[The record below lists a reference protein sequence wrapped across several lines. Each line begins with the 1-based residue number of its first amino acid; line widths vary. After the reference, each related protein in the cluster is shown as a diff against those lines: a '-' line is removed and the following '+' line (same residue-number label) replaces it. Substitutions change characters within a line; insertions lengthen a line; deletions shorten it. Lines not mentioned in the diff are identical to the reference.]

1 MAAELTGSNRI
12 SRRGFIAATAGAA
25 VATGLCGPG
34 DQSQAAKPANKATPV
49 APLGN
54 IELAAFSRAQARAA
68 ALVARMSPAEMVS
81 QLGNTAPA
89 IKRLGLPAYQYWHEA
104 LHGLLRS
111 GPVTSFPV
119 PLALANSWDPE
130 LQFQVYD
137 AVSDEARAYHNAH
150 GTALAFYSPQTLNTA
165 RDPRWGRIDET
176 LGEDPHLI
184 GVMAGAAVRGMQGED
199 ATYLKTVCCA
209 KHFIC
214 NETDDDRHTVSAAVN
229 PRSFWEYFTQ
239 PFEAAV
245 KAGVA
250 TVMSS
255 YNEINGIPCTGDRT
269 LLTDLLRRQWGFRGY
284 VTSDCDA
291 VADIYQTHHYV
302 PTGSQAAAMGL
313 HAGCDLNC
321 GDTYQKH
328 ALQAMNL
335 EQVSDGQ
342 VAQAVT
348 RLLTIRMLLG
358 EFDDAGGV
366 PFSGIS
372 FSVVD
377 SAEHRTLAVRAA
389 RESMV
394 LLKNDGPLLPLKI
407 DAIKSAA
414 VIGPLAARCPLGGYA
429 GGPFVHVSPL
439 EGIASALGTKIAHNR
454 IPAVNFTSIDWQF
467 KFSNCVLA
475 DSSLGLARNS
485 YWVELPAADFS
496 GVTSIKARAAAL
508 HSGGTLEVHLDWAGG
523 PLAASLP
530 IPATGSWNT
539 WQVVSAPVSHKNS
552 QITGSHSIYLVFRGP
567 GNSPDLFH
575 LDWIELDPAP
585 HIPPSSVRITSVLGC
600 TVAGPRNEK
609 WLTEAAA
616 AAKAADIAVVVV
628 GDDQT
633 VDHEQL
639 DRADIRLP
647 GAQHELI
654 RRVCQANPKTILIV
668 ASNCPVA
675 IPAEQ
680 ASPHI
685 PAILCAIAAGQA
697 GGIAIADVL
706 FGAYNPGGKLAE
718 TWYTG
723 LKQLP
728 HFHDFDIMNNRTY
741 MYFTG
746 KPLYPFGYGLSYSTF
761 AFSDLQTSSR
771 TLRAGETIDISLS
784 IKNTSHVTGD
794 EVVQVYVR
802 APKSSVKRPR
812 KQLVD
817 FLRVR
822 NLKPGE
828 ARRITLHLGHDHP
841 ALRYWD
847 ETRQSFVVQPGKMDI
862 MAGNSSDNILLKTSI
877 SLSA

>member
-1 MAAELTGSNRI
+1 MAAELPGHNRI
-12 SRRGFIAATAGAA
+12 SRRGFITATAGAA
-25 VATGLCGPG
+25 VAAGLRSAGGHAGVAHPAIETPPG
-34 DQSQAAKPANKATPV
+34 
-49 APLGN
+49 APLGK
-54 IELAAFSRAQARAA
+54 IKPAAFSRAQARAA
-68 ALVARMSPAEMVS
+68 ALVARMTPAELVS

-119 PLALANSWDPE
+119 PLALANTWNPE

-137 AVSDEARAYHNAH
+137 AVSDEARAFHNAR
-150 GTALAFYSPQTLNTA
+150 GTPLAFYSPQTLNTA

-184 GVMAGAAVRGMQGED
+184 GAMAGAAVRGMQGENTD
-199 ATYLKTVCCA
+199 YLKTVCCA

-239 PFEAAV
+239 PFAAAV

-269 LLTDLLRRQWGFRGY
+269 LLTDILRGKWGFRGY

-313 HAGCDLNC
+313 RAGCDLNC

-328 ALQAMNL
+328 ALQAMDL
-335 EQVSDGQ
+335 EQVSHGQ

-358 EFDDAGGV
+358 EFDDAADV
-366 PFSGIS
+366 PFSGIG

-377 SAEHRTLAVRAA
+377 CAKHRTLALRAA

-394 LLKNDGPLLPLKI
+394 LLKNDGPLLPLKKG
-407 DAIKSAA
+407 AIKSIA

-439 EGIASALGTKIAHNR
+439 EGIAAALGIKIAHNR
-454 IPAVNFTSIDWQF
+454 IPAVNFTSIDWRF

-475 DSSLGLARNS
+475 DSSLGLTRNT

-496 GVTSIKARAAAL
+496 GVTSIKARVAAL
-508 HSGGTLEVHLDWAGG
+508 HSGGTLEVHLDQPGG
-523 PLAASLP
+523 PIAASLP
-530 IPATGSWNT
+530 VPATGSWHT
-539 WQVVSAPVSHKNS
+539 WREVSVPIAHANAR
-552 QITGSHSIYLVFRGP
+552 TNGHHSIYLVFRGP
-567 GNSPDLFH
+567 ANSPDLFH
-575 LDWIELDPAP
+575 LDWIELAPAP
-585 HIPPSSVRITSVLGC
+585 HMSPSIVQIASALGC

-609 WLTEAAA
+609 WLAEAAA

-654 RRVCQANPKTILIV
+654 QRVCQANPKTILII

-675 IPAEQ
+675 IPVEQ
-680 ASPHI
+680 ASAHI

-697 GGIAIADVL
+697 GGTAIADVL

-718 TWYTG
+718 TWFTG

-728 HFHDFDIMNNRTY
+728 PFHDFNIMNNRTY

-746 KPLYPFGYGLSYSTF
+746 KPLYPFGHGLSYSTF
-761 AFSDLQTSSR
+761 AFSDLQISSP
-771 TLRAGETIDISLS
+771 TLPTGGTIDIRLTV
-784 IKNTSHVTGD
+784 KNTGNVAGD
-794 EVVQVYVR
+794 EVVQLYVR
-802 APKSSVKRPR
+802 APKSRVKRPR

-828 ARRITLHLGHDHP
+828 VRRITLRLGHDHP

-847 ETRQSFVVQPGKMDI
+847 ENRQSFVVQPGKMEI
-862 MAGNSSDNILLKTSI
+862 MAGNSSDIILLKAAI
-877 SLSA
+877 VLLA